1 MRYTIE
7 QKAQGVAEYW
17 LTGSQRRAA
26 ETLNL
31 GSHHTIGE
39 WARAAEAP
47 KTAQHKKLAQR
58 AQQIHQQ
65 RQTSLDELYQ
75 RALDLQLRDLEQADF
90 RDRTGLIK
98 IVGEQMLLQKRTGLI
113 KIVGE
118 QMLLQK
124 GRPTSVQQAHS
135 ADQLDAEIAELLKE
149 VAANGARPS

>member
-1 MRYTIE
+1 MRYPIE

-31 GSHHTIGE
+31 GSHYTIGE

-47 KTAQHKKLAQR
+47 KTAQHKNLAER
-58 AQQIHQQ
+58 AQQIRQQ
-65 RQTSLDELYQ
+65 RQASLDELYQ

-98 IVGEQMLLQKRTGLI
+98 IVGEQI
-113 KIVGE
+113 
-118 QMLLQK
+118 LLQK

-135 ADQLDAEIAELLKE
+135 ADQLDAEIAELLKQM
-149 VAANGARPS
+149 AANGARPS

>member
-47 KTAQHKKLAQR
+47 KTAQHK
-58 AQQIHQQ
+58 
-65 RQTSLDELYQ
+65 SWPS
-75 RALDLQLRDLEQADF
+75 
-90 RDRTGLIK
+90 
-98 IVGEQMLLQKRTGLI
+98 
-113 KIVGE
+113 
-118 QMLLQK
+118 
-124 GRPTSVQQAHS
+124 GRNRS
-135 ADQLDAEIAELLKE
+135 ASS
-149 VAANGARPS
+149 GRRR